1 MNKDAAYIE
10 ETTEGGLSAYIG
22 NQNARYQQALLSG
35 DADLQSRLQADAARV
50 GYALGNYTGGGGNT
64 SGSQGTGRDN
74 IITVIPQPGG
84 GSYTLPN
91 TGGNVNLLGQLGN
104 MVNLGGDGLT
114 YLMAGLSIIFMLK
127 LLK

>member
-1 MNKDAAYIE
+1 MNSHAAYIE
-10 ETTEGGLSAYIG
+10 ETTEGGLSADIG
-22 NQNARYQQALLSG
+22 NQNARYQEALLSG
-35 DADLQSRLQADAARV
+35 DANLQSRLQADAARV

-74 IITVIPQPGG
+74 IVTVIQQPGG

-91 TGGNVNLLGQLGN
+91 TGGNVNLLSQLGSA
-104 MVNLGGDGLT
+104 LDFGGDGLT
-114 YLMAGLSIIFMLK
+114 YLMAGLSMIFMVK